1 MSHFQCRN
9 TSRKGAQAQRGLRIL
24 KIGRRAAAPARCARE
39 GAREEKDLD
48 VGAPL
53 WVPRPILIVEKKVF
67 WPRREA
73 LGATTPRDNTVSGE
87 RGEVCPEYVA
97 PVSRPACRYGSP
109 DSAPQST
116 VLPSSA
122 RVSRTRAINGGQGRG
137 AGTYATS
144 APQAKNN
151 PRRTLTPRSAC
162 NSTNL
167 RLPSPNRLRVIV
179 PEPVA

>member
-1 MSHFQCRN
+1 M
-9 TSRKGAQAQRGLRIL
+9 
-24 KIGRRAAAPARCARE
+24 RE

-67 WPRREA
+67 LASARGTQSHDAAGQHRHLANEA
-73 LGATTPRDNTVSGE
+73 RFVRSTLPPSPGP
-87 RGEVCPEYVA
+87 
-97 PVSRPACRYGSP
+97 PVGTALP

-122 RVSRTRAINGGQGRG
+122 RVSRTRAINGGQGRD

-167 RLPSPNRLRVIV
+167 RLPSPNRLGVIV
-179 PEPVA
+179 PEPLA